1 MRAVES
7 DERPAGDPAKHPE
20 ADGRKKNTPMQRQE
34 QVAEYVLH
42 NGRVSAKDLASV
54 FDVSAMTIHRDLD
67 ELEHQGVL
75 RKVRGAAEPQPT
87 SLFESNVR
95 YRIRASMAEKEAI
108 CRHAL
113 RQIQPGQAVMLDD
126 STTSLP
132 LVRRLHE
139 VTPLTVITH
148 FLTSI
153 NELRGVKGIK
163 LTMLGGEYLPSHDA
177 FVGLGCEEAIA
188 SLRADILFMSVP
200 AVSECSA
207 MHQEQ
212 DIVRIKRALM
222 ASAKRKV
229 LLVDHHKI
237 EKSAL
242 HLLAPLSE
250 FDLVII
256 DSGIDNETLQRL
268 RDCSAN
274 VEVAPMQPTLHPDS

>member
-1 MRAVES
+1 MRAV
-7 DERPAGDPAKHPE
+7 DEEDKPPEDP
-20 ADGRKKNTPMQRQE
+20 DGRKARKTGPMQRQE
-34 QVAEYVLH
+34 QVAEHVLNH
-42 NGRVSAKDLASV
+42 GRISARDLASV
-54 FDVSAMTIHRDLD
+54 FQVSAMTIHRDLD

-95 YRIRASMAEKEAI
+95 YRMRAASAEKEAI

-126 STTSLP
+126 STTALP
-132 LVRRLHE
+132 LARLLHQ

-148 FLTSI
+148 FLPGI
-153 NELRGVKGIK
+153 AELRGVKGIK
-163 LTMLGGEYLPSHDA
+163 LTMLGGEYLPSHDS
-177 FVGLGCEEAIA
+177 FVGIGCEAAIA

-200 AVSECSA
+200 AISECNA

-212 DIVRIKRALM
+212 DLVRIKRAMM
-222 ASAKRKV
+222 ASSKRKV
-229 LLVDHHKI
+229 LLVDHHKL

-250 FDLVII
+250 FDLVIV
-256 DSGIDNETLQRL
+256 DSGAGREVLNRL
-268 RDCSAN
+268 RDCSDNIEIAT
-274 VEVAPMQPTLHPDS
+274 MQPAQRHPGP